1 MRSNLEK
8 VSLLLN
14 KVNTDNKL
22 SLFWYDLKTRIKY
35 AIPYKYRDFW
45 YHKVRTIY
53 KPQHSRIRNSVPKH
67 WIDLD
72 GVLITVNFEIIK
84 SFYED
89 EYKDGVVDWN
99 SDAKHKKFA
108 KWLEQ
113 AYKYVAVDRAIL
125 ENKIENAYPDLSKV
139 KSGKKTYK
147 ELYGKVGELEKEM
160 FDKDTKVIYELLKNR
175 EFLWT

>member
-8 VSLLLN
+8 ISLLLN

-22 SLFWYDLKTRIKY
+22 SLFWYDFKTRIKY
-35 AIPYKYRDFW
+35 AIPYKVREFW
-45 YHKVRTIY
+45 YYKIRTIF
-53 KPQHSRIRNSVPKH
+53 KPQHNRIRKSIPRY

-72 GVLITVNFEIIK
+72 GVLIAVNFEILK

-89 EYKDGVVDWN
+89 EYKDGLIDWN

-108 KWLEQ
+108 KWLNN
-113 AYKYVAVDRAIL
+113 AYKYITEERKNL
-125 ENKIENAYPDLSKV
+125 EKQIENAYPDLSKV

-147 ELYGKVGELEKEM
+147 ELYGRVDELEKEM

>member
-1 MRSNLEK
+1 
-8 VSLLLN
+8 
-14 KVNTDNKL
+14 
-22 SLFWYDLKTRIKY
+22 LKYTN
-35 AIPYKYRDFW
+35 YR
-45 YHKVRTIY
+45 YLY
-53 KPQHSRIRNSVPKH
+53 
-67 WIDLD
+67 
-72 GVLITVNFEIIK
+72 LILK

-89 EYKDGVVDWN
+89 EYKYGIVDWN

-113 AYKYVAVDRAIL
+113 SYKYVVHERKIL
-125 ENKIENAYPDLSKV
+125 EKKIEAAYPNLCKIKSSKT
-139 KSGKKTYK
+139 TYK